1 MQKNQ
6 KLVSLFMLFLFTG
19 CANSYFI
26 RGVKD
31 TYLKGRMSPDIDGYS
46 YFDNRTVKTGTP
58 QPWAIAKCYN
68 KDTIPQDCL
77 DYFKKNKTEAY
88 LIIRND
94 SICYE
99 QYWDGYSDT
108 SHTNSFS
115 SAKSIV
121 SILTGRAISE
131 GKIKSVHE
139 KVSDFIPSFNKGMD
153 TLLTIEDL
161 LTMGSGINFNENYL
175 SPFGYPAKAY
185 YGTNLMKLTLSYH
198 VKSNPGKKFEYFS
211 GNTTLLGYIVT
222 KATGEKL
229 ADYAS
234 EKLWQPMGAEE
245 PAYWS
250 LDKKGGMEKAYC
262 CFNSNA
268 HDFAR
273 LGKLYLDS
281 GRWNGKQLVPQEY
294 VIASITPKLVNYYGY
309 QWWITHCGKHY
320 VPYAAGLFGQYVYV
334 IPDENMIVVRLG
346 RIQAGD
352 DAKYYA
358 GAAIYMYGKKKP

>member
-1 MQKNQ
+1 M
-6 KLVSLFMLFLFTG
+6 
-19 CANSYFI
+19 
-26 RGVKD
+26 
-31 TYLKGRMSPDIDGYS
+31 KGRLNPDIDGYQ
-46 YFDNRTVKTGTP
+46 YFSNRKVNTGKP
-58 QPWAIAKCYN
+58 QPWAIAACFN
-68 KDTIPQDCL
+68 KDTIPKECL
-77 DYFKKNKTEAY
+77 DYFRRNKTEAY

-121 SILTGRAISE
+121 SILTGIAISE
-131 GKIKSVHE
+131 GKIKGIHE
-139 KVSDFIPSFNKGMD
+139 KVSDFIPELNKGMD
-153 TLLTIEDL
+153 SLLTIENL
-161 LTMGSGINFNENYL
+161 LTMSSGINFNEDYL

-185 YGTNLMKLTLSYH
+185 YGTNLMQVTLSYK
-198 VKSNPGKKFEYFS
+198 VRTVPGRVFNYLS
-211 GNTTLLGYIVT
+211 GNSALLGYVVT

-229 ADYAS
+229 SDYAS
-234 EKLWQPMGAEE
+234 EKLWQPLGAEQ

-268 HDFAR
+268 RDFAR

-281 GRWNGKQLVPQEY
+281 GKWNGKQIVPKDF

-309 QWWITHCGKHY
+309 NWWITHCGKHY
-320 VPYAAGLFGQYVYV
+320 VPYAAGLFGQYIYV
-334 IPDENMIVVRLG
+334 IPDENMVVVRLG

-352 DAKYYA
+352 DAKYYV
-358 GAAIYMYGKKKP
+358 GAAMYMYGKKKG